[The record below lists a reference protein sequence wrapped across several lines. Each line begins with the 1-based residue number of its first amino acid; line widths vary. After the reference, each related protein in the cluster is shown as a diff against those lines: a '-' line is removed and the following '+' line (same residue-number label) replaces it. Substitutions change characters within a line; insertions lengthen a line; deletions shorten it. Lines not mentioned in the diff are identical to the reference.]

1 MQNWILSL
9 LNQTKVKVRK
19 IISENN
25 KFRDFFTLRIT
36 NTSSFASC
44 TVLKTKFTKMKSKPI
59 HLSKELS
66 LTITEIQATQPY
78 AEKQREA
85 EELAIDIKRHAV
97 ACKRKFVHYCDA
109 LRKKQRADFDS
120 YVESKNKKKQKFMQ
134 KMMNM
139 IESNI

>member
-1 MQNWILSL
+1 
-9 LNQTKVKVRK
+9 
-19 IISENN
+19 
-25 KFRDFFTLRIT
+25 
-36 NTSSFASC
+36 
-44 TVLKTKFTKMKSKPI
+44 MKKQADT
-59 HLSKELS
+59 LSKELS
-66 LTITEIQATQPY
+66 LTITEIQATQTIY

-85 EELAIDIKRHAV
+85 EELSIDIKRHAV

>member
-1 MQNWILSL
+1 
-9 LNQTKVKVRK
+9 
-19 IISENN
+19 
-25 KFRDFFTLRIT
+25 
-36 NTSSFASC
+36 
-44 TVLKTKFTKMKSKPI
+44 MKKQADT
-59 HLSKELS
+59 LSKELS
-66 LTITEIQATQPY
+66 LTITEIQATQTIY

-109 LRKKQRADFDS
+109 LRKKQRSDFDS
-120 YVESKNKKKQKFMQ
+120 YVASKNRKKQKFMQ

>member
-1 MQNWILSL
+1 
-9 LNQTKVKVRK
+9 
-19 IISENN
+19 
-25 KFRDFFTLRIT
+25 
-36 NTSSFASC
+36 
-44 TVLKTKFTKMKSKPI
+44 MKKQADT
-59 HLSKELS
+59 LSKELS
-66 LTITEIQATQPY
+66 LTITEIQATQTIY

>member
-1 MQNWILSL
+1 
-9 LNQTKVKVRK
+9 
-19 IISENN
+19 
-25 KFRDFFTLRIT
+25 
-36 NTSSFASC
+36 
-44 TVLKTKFTKMKSKPI
+44 MKKQADT
-59 HLSKELS
+59 LSKELS
-66 LTITEIQATQPY
+66 ETITEIQATQTIY